1 MARKTASFK
10 LNNEKKV
17 IVLYD
22 NVEQSTA
29 EKNLVEYYLKN
40 GYTPMFETKKKGK
53 TVAEMRKDLESDK
66 ETLEKFNAA
75 YNEKNGFHSA
85 CKIYTTWKKENKN
98 K

>member
-10 LNNEKKV
+10 LNNEKKI

-40 GYTPMFETKKKGK
+40 GYTPMFETKKLSKH
-53 TVAEMRKDLESDK
+53 
-66 ETLEKFNAA
+66 F
-75 YNEKNGFHSA
+75 Y
-85 CKIYTTWKKENKN
+85 
-98 K
+98 